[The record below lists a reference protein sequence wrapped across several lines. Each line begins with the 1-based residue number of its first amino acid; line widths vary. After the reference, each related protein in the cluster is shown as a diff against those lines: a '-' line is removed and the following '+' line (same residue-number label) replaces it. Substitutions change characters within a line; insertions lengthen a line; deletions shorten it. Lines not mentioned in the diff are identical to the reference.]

1 MRFWI
6 RCSQRLKK
14 VHNFFVDQ
22 IFSGNVLVAIFVAF
36 IAGLISFFSP
46 CVLPLVPGYLSYAAG
61 MTDVKNRSRVAVGAI
76 LFVLGFSF
84 LFISYGALFGS
95 LGSHISANSRAIS
108 IVLGLLTIGMG
119 SIFLFSQRFYRAFK
133 PTWKSKAGLAGAPVL
148 GFLFG
153 VGWTPCIGPTLGAVQ
168 ALSFESSSALRGA
181 ILSVA
186 YCLGLGLPFIFVGIF
201 FDQSAKLRRFLSR
214 HGNLM
219 TKFGGGFLIL
229 IGLLQV
235 SGAWDSIMNSLR
247 ALVSGFVPA
256 I

>member
-1 MRFWI
+1 M
-6 RCSQRLKK
+6 
-14 VHNFFVDQ
+14 HNFFVDQ
-22 IFSGNVLVAIFVAF
+22 VFSGNILVALIVAL

-61 MTDVKNRSRVAVGAI
+61 MTDVKSKSRVALGAL

-95 LGSHISANSRAIS
+95 LGSHISSNSRTIS

-119 SIFLFSQRFYRAFK
+119 TVFLFSQKFYKSFK
-133 PTWKSKAGLAGAPVL
+133 PTFKSRAGLAGAPLL

-168 ALSFESSSALRGA
+168 ALSFQSSSALRGA

-186 YCLGLGLPFIFVGIF
+186 YCLGLGLPFIFVGLF
-201 FDQSAKLRRFLSR
+201 FDQSAKLRRFISQR
-214 HGNLM
+214 GNII
-219 TKFGGGFLIL
+219 TKVGGFFLIA
-229 IGLLQV
+229 IGILQV